1 VTERA
6 AKDISV
12 WRATPVEYI
21 EAGPNTFVVGLEY
34 EGAGRASG
42 VTTGMRTWDVI
53 ELAEAGL
60 IRLDRQFFD
69 RNEARAAAGLE
80 PEND

>member
-60 IRLDRQFFD
+60 IRLARQFFD